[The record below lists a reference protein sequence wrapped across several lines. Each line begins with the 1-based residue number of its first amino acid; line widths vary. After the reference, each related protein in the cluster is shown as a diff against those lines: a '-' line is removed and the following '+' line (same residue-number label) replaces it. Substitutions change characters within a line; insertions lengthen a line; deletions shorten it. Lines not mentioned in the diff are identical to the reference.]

1 MLYML
6 FLVCVGLIFF
16 EPIAVML
23 LMAAYYGDDAFC
35 LYIVCVAGL
44 LFIPLMFLP
53 TKTPKVRVDV
63 DETR

>member
-1 MLYML
+1 ML
-6 FLVCVGLIFF
+6 FLLCFGLIFL
-16 EPIAVML
+16 EPIAGMII
-23 LMAAYYGDDAFC
+23 MAAYYGDDAFC